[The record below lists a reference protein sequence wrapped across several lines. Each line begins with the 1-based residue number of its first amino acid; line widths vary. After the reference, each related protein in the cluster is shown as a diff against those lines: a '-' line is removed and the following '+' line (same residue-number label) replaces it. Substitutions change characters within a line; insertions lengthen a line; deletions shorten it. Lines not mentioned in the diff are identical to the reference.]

1 MLFRSSSALKSSQLL
16 FSSFI
21 DDAIE
26 TGDFRQNTGLVWV
39 DEVTALG
46 VQEGVQD
53 VEAASYA

>member
-1 MLFRSSSALKSSQLL
+1 MSSALKSSQLL